1 MIVSSH
7 EAVMVEEVLENLV
20 FKNNGT
26 YVDCTFGAGGHSL
39 EILKKLDSLGSLVS
53 FDKDIQ
59 ATLNLSREFIGETR
73 FKLIND
79 SFSNIK
85 KYFKNDS
92 IDVVLIDLG
101 ISSTQLDD
109 AKRGFSFQSDGP
121 LDMRIDATKGIT
133 ARDWINGA
141 SKKEIEDVLWNLG
154 EERASRKIARKIVY
168 SREKKSIETT
178 KDLTDLILNSVH
190 TKSKKHPATNSFRAI
205 RMFINNEIQE
215 LKEALEASGD
225 LLRSGGRLAVI
236 SFHSMEDR
244 IVKRFFQGKD
254 RVNSRV
260 EFKYLKD
267 KFLKPGPQE
276 ILNNPR
282 SRSAIL
288 RVAEKIC

>member
-59 ATLNLSREFIGETR
+59 ATLNLPIEFIGETR

-92 IDVVLIDLG
+92 IDGVLIDLG

-267 KFLKPGPQE
+267 KFLKPGSQE

>member
-1 MIVSSH
+1 MMSSH

-59 ATLNLSREFIGETR
+59 ATLNLSEEFSGETR

-92 IDVVLIDLG
+92 IDGVLIDLG

-267 KFLKPGPQE
+267 KFLKPGSQE

-288 RVAEKIC
+288 RVAEKVC

>member
-59 ATLNLSREFIGETR
+59 ATLNLSEEFSGETR

-92 IDVVLIDLG
+92 IDGVLIDLG

-121 LDMRIDATKGIT
+121 LDMRIDATQGIT

-190 TKSKKHPATNSFRAI
+190 IKSKKHPATNSFRAI

-254 RVNSRV
+254 RVNSKV

-267 KFLKPGPQE
+267 KFLKPGSQE

>member
-1 MIVSSH
+1 MSSH

-59 ATLNLSREFIGETR
+59 ATLNLPIEFIGETR

-92 IDVVLIDLG
+92 IDGVLIDLG

-267 KFLKPGPQE
+267 KFLKPGSQE

>member
-1 MIVSSH
+1 MKISTH
-7 EAVMVEEVLENLV
+7 EAVMVEEVLDNLV
-20 FKNNGT
+20 YKENGN
-26 YVDCTFGAGGHSL
+26 YVDCTFGAGGHSKK
-39 EILKKLDSLGSLVS
+39 ILDKLSCNGSLVS
-53 FDKDIQ
+53 FEKDKKAYLSASSDLKRDKRFEL
-59 ATLNLSREFIGETR
+59 LNE
-73 FKLIND
+73 
-79 SFSNIK
+79 SFSNIRNFVK
-85 KYFKNDS
+85 DNT
-92 IDVVLIDLG
+92 INGVLLDLG

-109 AKRGFSFQSDGP
+109 PKRGFSFQSDGP

-168 SREKKSIETT
+168 SREQKSIETT

-267 KFLKPGPQE
+267 KFLKPGSQE

>member
-59 ATLNLSREFIGETR
+59 ATLDLSEEFSGETR

-79 SFSNIK
+79 SFSNIR

-92 IDVVLIDLG
+92 IDGVLIDLG

-267 KFLKPGPQE
+267 KFLKPGSQE

-288 RVAEKIC
+288 RVAEKVC

>member
-1 MIVSSH
+1 MSSH

-59 ATLNLSREFIGETR
+59 ATLNLSEEFSGETR

-85 KYFKNDS
+85 KYFNDDS
-92 IDVVLIDLG
+92 IDGVLIDLG

-109 AKRGFSFQSDGP
+109 VKRGFSFQSDGP

-178 KDLTDLILNSVH
+178 KDLTDLILHSVH

-267 KFLKPGPQE
+267 KFLKPGSQE

-288 RVAEKIC
+288 RVAEKVC

>member
-39 EILKKLDSLGSLVS
+39 EILKKLDSLGNLVS

-59 ATLNLSREFIGETR
+59 ATLNLPIEFIGETR

-92 IDVVLIDLG
+92 IDGVLIDLG

-154 EERASRKIARKIVY
+154 EERASRKIARKIVH

-178 KDLTDLILNSVH
+178 KDLSDLILNSVH

-267 KFLKPGPQE
+267 KFLKPGSQE

>member
-59 ATLNLSREFIGETR
+59 ATLNLSEEFSGETR

-92 IDVVLIDLG
+92 IDGVLIDLG

-267 KFLKPGPQE
+267 KFLKPGSQE

-288 RVAEKIC
+288 RVAEKKC

>member
-53 FDKDIQ
+53 FDKDVQ
-59 ATLNLSREFIGETR
+59 ATLNLSEEFSGETR

-92 IDVVLIDLG
+92 IDGVLIDLG

-154 EERASRKIARKIVY
+154 EERASRKIARKIVQ

-267 KFLKPGPQE
+267 KFLKPGSQE

>member
-59 ATLNLSREFIGETR
+59 ATLNLSEEFIGETR

-92 IDVVLIDLG
+92 IDGVLIDLG

-154 EERASRKIARKIVY
+154 EERASRKIARKIVH

-267 KFLKPGPQE
+267 KFLKPGSQE

>member
-53 FDKDIQ
+53 FDKNVQ
-59 ATLNLSREFIGETR
+59 ATLNLSEEFSGETR

-92 IDVVLIDLG
+92 IDGVLIDLG

-267 KFLKPGPQE
+267 KFLKPGSQE

>member
-59 ATLNLSREFIGETR
+59 ATLNLSEEFSGETR

-92 IDVVLIDLG
+92 IDGVLIDLG

-109 AKRGFSFQSDGP
+109 VKRGFSFQSDGP

-267 KFLKPGPQE
+267 KFLKPGSQE

>member
-1 MIVSSH
+1 MSSH

-59 ATLNLSREFIGETR
+59 ATLNLSEEFSGETR

-92 IDVVLIDLG
+92 IDGVLIDLG

-267 KFLKPGPQE
+267 KFLKPGSQE